1 MVAIMAKSQNLYFY
15 SPEGLALIKHT
26 GASVLLRA
34 AGRALAQRDD
44 GHAAIYATDAQ
55 GSVMRL
61 IGHEP
66 CSMNYTA
73 YGYDNDK
80 AGASLLRYSGQRK
93 EPSTGYYLLGS
104 GYRAFISGWVMRFN
118 APDSLSP
125 FGEGGFNA
133 YNYCAGDPINKIDP
147 SGHMLKALFGRQKQP
162 VQARQNVG
170 ITITDEQRK
179 FNYLMDGRL
188 ETLTEETRARRAP
201 ILTMASSV
209 AKSSGGSTADVL
221 AYQGTNSGQW
231 VDELRTR
238 KYFVG
243 VDFVPVEAAGAST
256 TRDINVLRTDMN
268 NYKPLDNTDPRLVA
282 EQKLSFELQK
292 INSLHSRMNASI
304 RRTEVKREWF
314 NTPK

>member
-1 MVAIMAKSQNLYFY
+1 
-15 SPEGLALIKHT
+15 
-26 GASVLLRA
+26 
-34 AGRALAQRDD
+34 
-44 GHAAIYATDAQ
+44 
-55 GSVMRL
+55 
-61 IGHEP
+61 
-66 CSMNYTA
+66 
-73 YGYDNDK
+73 
-80 AGASLLRYSGQRK
+80 
-93 EPSTGYYLLGS
+93 
-104 GYRAFISGWVMRFN
+104 MRFN